1 MRSTTPRRRSVY
13 TTGSLRLHDFLV
25 GCSNEGYA
33 FLNTKTGSYLY
44 GDPVR
49 VPGMGLN
56 ASHSVSMSLNPHRR
70 ASLKHGRPAPCGSEV
85 FP

>member
-44 GDPVR
+44 GDPAR
-49 VPGMGLN
+49 VPGMALRASRYVSTCRN
-56 ASHSVSMSLNPHRR
+56 PHWRASHKKSSLAVECR
-70 ASLKHGRPAPCGSEV
+70 AD
-85 FP
+85 